1 MFPLKLCGAWCLI
14 YTNNNLF
21 MTNSKLQID
30 YNRLKFS
37 PKERLW
43 GIDITKN
50 MYGVIHVRSNI
61 DTIDMESNVNSAN
74 VNSAKII
81 WMKNMDYEVDT
92 HILPVINIPHKGMFC
107 QTQISYTYDDT
118 LTIHDGIYDY
128 VFTRDFSDKKNDT
141 FIRAFM
147 TQLILDHIIRNI

>member
-43 GIDITKN
+43 GLDITKN
-50 MYGVIHVRSNI
+50 MYGVIRVKSDIEIN
-61 DTIDMESNVNSAN
+61 TIDMDSNSNS
-74 VNSAKII
+74 NSAKII

-107 QTQISYTYDDT
+107 QTHITYTFDDT